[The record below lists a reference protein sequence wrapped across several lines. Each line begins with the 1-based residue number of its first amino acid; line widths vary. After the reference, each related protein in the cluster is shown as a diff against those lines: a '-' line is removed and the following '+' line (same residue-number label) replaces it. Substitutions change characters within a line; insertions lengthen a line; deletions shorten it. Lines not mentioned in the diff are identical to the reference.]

1 MKLVTSDLMFAGFL
15 TMTGVLLGIYAAE
28 SNVRLDWPET
38 ALVAG
43 VVLVTVGVIKLLRE
57 VSKDEQSDD

>member
-1 MKLVTSDLMFAGFL
+1 
-15 TMTGVLLGIYAAE
+15 MTGVLLGIYAAE
-28 SNVRLDWPET
+28 TNVRLDWPET

-57 VSKDEQSDD
+57 VSKDESVD